1 MLFDDSNIVNVYIK
15 SEQKS
20 NNTTLTDEESGLLK
34 GNMFKNEYV
43 PYLNYQPPKLI
54 AKNEKQELMLKLY
67 ETDFALHDLNLY
79 LDLHPKDQNIYETF
93 KKYVNEY
100 NHYKSIYENNYGQ
113 LDLESGNKSTYEWTK
128 YPWPWDKDGGS
139 MYV

>member
-15 SEQKS
+15 SDQKS
-20 NNTTLTDEESGLLK
+20 SNTTLIDAENGLLR

-43 PYLNYQPPKLI
+43 PYLNYQTPKLI
-54 AKNEKQELMLKLY
+54 AKNEKEKLMLKLY

-79 LDLHPKDQNIYETF
+79 LDLHPNDQSIYETF
-93 KKYVNEY
+93 KKLVNEY
-100 NHYKSIYENNYGQ
+100 NYYKSMYEKSYGQ
-113 LDLESGNKSTYEWTK
+113 LDLESGNDSK
-128 YPWPWDKDGGS
+128 YRWSKFPWPWDKDGGT